1 MTPRRVA
8 CPACRHDV
16 ELGEVPGAGGWVLCP
31 SCDGWIQLETVAPD
45 AAGPFREGAP
55 VRALVCVRERQVHA
69 HQSDSRHRRWVIP
82 TLMAFGFG
90 AASFWS
96 GELLLSVVAGV
107 AAGGAAVLSMP
118 PLREELWLV
127 GRMLEVRMRPVV
139 FQPPRVSILG
149 ASVRAFPS
157 PEGDGWCVGVRPADA
172 RDESVVLGAAIG
184 VDEATARAVA
194 TLLAEASGARVEPR
208 G

>member
-16 ELGEVPGAGGWVLCP
+16 GLGEGPRVRAWVLCP

-45 AAGPFREGAP
+45 AAGPFREGPP
-55 VRALVCVRERQVHA
+55 VRALACARERRVHA
-69 HQSDSRHRRWVIP
+69 HQSGGRRRRWGPPI
-82 TLMAFGFG
+82 LMALGFG
-90 AASFWS
+90 GASFWS
-96 GELLLSVVAGV
+96 GELLLALVVGV
-107 AAGGAAVLSMP
+107 AAGGVAALSMP

-139 FQPPRVSILG
+139 FQPPPVSIVG

-172 RDESVVLGAAIG
+172 RDETVVLGAAIG

-194 TLLAEASGARVEPR
+194 ATLTEAGGAGLAPS
-208 G
+208 

>member
-1 MTPRRVA
+1 VVPILMA
-8 CPACRHDV
+8 
-16 ELGEVPGAGGWVLCP
+16 LGSGVVVVLSGESLLAPVVGA
-31 SCDGWIQLETVAPD
+31 A
-45 AAGPFREGAP
+45 AAG
-55 VRALVCVRERQVHA
+55 V
-69 HQSDSRHRRWVIP
+69 
-82 TLMAFGFG
+82 T
-90 AASFWS
+90 
-96 GELLLSVVAGV
+96 
-107 AAGGAAVLSMP
+107 VLSMP

-139 FQPPRVSILG
+139 FQPPRVSIVG

-172 RDESVVLGAAIG
+172 RDETVVLGAAIG

-194 TLLAEASGARVEPR
+194 ATLTEASGARVEPR